1 MAAPI
6 RTCVGCRRRG
16 PAADM
21 LRLTIESGTVHVGTH
36 RKGSGRGASV
46 HRDAACIEAARRPGV
61 LARAFKRPV
70 DQAAFGSDA
79 VVASTISHSSSVS
92 RK

>member
-1 MAAPI
+1 MKSV

-21 LRLTIESGTVHVGTH
+21 LRLTIEAPGTVIASEH

-46 HRDAACIEAARRPGV
+46 HRDPTCLEAARQPGI

-70 DQAAFGSDA
+70 GLGEAAALTFSQLIA
-79 VVASTISHSSSVS
+79 TS